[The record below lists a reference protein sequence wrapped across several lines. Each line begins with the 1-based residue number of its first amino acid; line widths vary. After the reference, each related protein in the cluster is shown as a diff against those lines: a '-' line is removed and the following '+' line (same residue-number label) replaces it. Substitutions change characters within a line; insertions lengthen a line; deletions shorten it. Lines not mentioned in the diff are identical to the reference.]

1 MKNSLKDLLFQ
12 NLANTLTALGLLLAI
27 WLLIIAITYPEH
39 LWLMLLLAGLVGL
52 TDFFDGKIARYLNIE
67 SNLGKAFD
75 RLRDKIFVCPT
86 LFILIWHYW
95 PSSKESIILSTL
107 TGALVLLI
115 ILIEILLFTAC
126 IIGVVKKLDVGSNP
140 YGRAKMFC
148 QFSVVFLWLISLN
161 VEKYLEFPIFKSS
174 IYLIV
179 AILALTVYLAI
190 KSLEGYFRR
199 YTGENSE
206 ARTPQQKSSD

>member
-1 MKNSLKDLLFQ
+1 MRLQLKEVKELLFQ
-12 NLANTLTALGLLLAI
+12 NLANILTALGLLLAI
-27 WLLIIAITYPEH
+27 WLLIITITYPEQ
-39 LWLMLLLAGLVGL
+39 LWLMLLLAVLVGL

-86 LFILIWHYW
+86 LLILIWHYW

-107 TGALVLLI
+107 TGALALLI

-126 IIGVVKKLDVGSNP
+126 IIGVAKKLDVASNP

-148 QFSVVFLWLISLN
+148 QFSVVLFWLISLN
-161 VEKYLEFPIFKSS
+161 VEKYLEFPIFKFS
-174 IYLIV
+174 IYLIDL
-179 AILALTVYLAI
+179 ILVLTVYLAFR
-190 KSLEGYFRR
+190 SLEGYYQR
-199 YTGENSE
+199 YSKKPEE
-206 ARTPQQKSSD
+206 ASGTDKS